1 MGEAM
6 ADQDMFHTL
15 EIVKAAIP
23 YVDSRSKVMAEFFVK
38 AIDLMGSL
46 KSISNPKNL
55 AACGFEVSKF
65 DLEGL
70 LNGIRPVCNIR
81 ERVFV
86 DQILNFFN
94 MRKMFEMY
102 NNMMSA
108 MKAMQGFDG
117 FPFGDSG
124 TGDDTDTVK
133 GNFSGMNF
141 ESIFKNFGNNPF
153 SGSSDSYTDT
163 KDATSDTIFDHFD
176 NTVQSDDSNSKIDT
190 EEMLH
195 NEDNNSN
202 AFGNTNNKMFDMLK
216 AMVPPEQL
224 STFENL
230 SMLLNTMSYD
240 NNSRPDDSKE
250 RNDG

>member
-6 ADQDMFHTL
+6 ADQDMFHTV
-15 EIVKAAIP
+15 EIVKAALP
-23 YVDSRSKVMAEFFVK
+23 YIDTRSKVMAEFFVK
-38 AIDLMGSL
+38 VIDLMGSL
-46 KSISNPKNL
+46 KSISNPNNL
-55 AACGFEVSKF
+55 AACGFEVNKL

-70 LNGIRPVCNIR
+70 LNGIRPVCNNR

-86 DQILNFFN
+86 DQILNFFS
-94 MRKMFEMY
+94 MKKMFEMY

-117 FPFGDSG
+117 FPFGDSD

-141 ESIFKNFGNNPF
+141 ESIFKNFGGNPF
-153 SGSSDSYTDT
+153 SGDSNSYTDPV
-163 KDATSDTIFDHFD
+163 DSTSDTIYDHSENSVRPD
-176 NTVQSDDSNSKIDT
+176 DTNSDFDT
-190 EEMLH
+190 EQRIP
-195 NEDNNSN
+195 NENNGSN
-202 AFGNTNNKMFDMLK
+202 TSGKMNDKMFDMLK

-250 RNDG
+250 RNNG